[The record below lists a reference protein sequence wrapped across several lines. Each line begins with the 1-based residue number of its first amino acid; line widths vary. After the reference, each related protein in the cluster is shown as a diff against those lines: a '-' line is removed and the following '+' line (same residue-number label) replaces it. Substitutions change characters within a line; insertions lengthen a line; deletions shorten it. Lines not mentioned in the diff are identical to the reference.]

1 LTSGAS
7 RVPAGDKPR
16 NGARSNPKPPAAD
29 AKQPCGGDT
38 HMGGWGTGER
48 IAIFRCYS
56 SNSLTPSRHTDVL
69 PCAPRGAVHM
79 GAHQHISTET
89 QEPCHDREN
98 SHPLCLDPA
107 LPCAV
112 PFLRACAPL
121 TAPAQCNACNKSRG
135 AGPSC
140 AAPTAP
146 RPQAGR
152 RSEPVFLSVP
162 AAPRSRARR
171 DKTRRTSSPRPPD
184 GAGPRPAA
192 RPEGASFAALAAGR

>member
-1 LTSGAS
+1 MGPGRIRNPRPPTRSSPVEVIRTWEDGGPASGLPFFVVIPVIHLHRHDILMCS
-7 RVPAGDKPR
+7 HVHR
-16 NGARSNPKPPAAD
+16 
-29 AKQPCGGDT
+29 GG
-38 HMGGWGTGER
+38 
-48 IAIFRCYS
+48 S
-56 SNSLTPSRHTDVL
+56 
-69 PCAPRGAVHM
+69 VHM

-162 AAPRSRARR
+162 AAPRSRARW